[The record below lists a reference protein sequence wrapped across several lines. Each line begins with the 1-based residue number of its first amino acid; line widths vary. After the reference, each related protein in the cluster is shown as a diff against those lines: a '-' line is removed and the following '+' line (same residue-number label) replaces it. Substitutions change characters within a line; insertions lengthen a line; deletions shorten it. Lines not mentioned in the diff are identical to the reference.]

1 MGAQRNVACHR
12 PPNVRF
18 SHEWL
23 PLNGYR
29 TTPSR
34 RGFRIVALTAAIIG
48 VLALAAAAF
57 VLSYTGM
64 RETVLHAG
72 VTPHLARI
80 YPAIFD
86 AVVVVAGVTALSLPR
101 NRGWLR
107 SYAWLAMLIAIAGV
121 AAADALHATATVL
134 PKRPTELA
142 VAIAPWVLLLI
153 IFTLLFAL
161 VRVALPGRKAADQAQ
176 AAANGHVAA
185 DADPAEA
192 AVVEHA
198 SNGTVP
204 LNELLSTR
212 AKPGQDKDAAS
223 LTQSGAGKTGT
234 GTIENAQATPAPVD
248 DTLTEPAK
256 AELAKAEPA
265 RTEPAKGGRIRRGR
279 AKRGAVAPE
288 PVTPDADKPSAD
300 EPSAGSPGPDDTS
313 PDTTSPDKADTTG
326 PGKADSGKADSGQA
340 KADEPIQDTSAAPD
354 TLPAA
359 AAVTSAGAGAAAGA
373 AAPATTRP
381 DATGTTAPAPTTPG
395 SAEAASSGTTP
406 GPTEA
411 ASTKASGGTISTGP
425 ATAPTDA
432 TPETASFAATS
443 PYTAATT
450 TAEAPLLTPPI
461 RPERDEPSDAD
472 AEPAPN
478 FTRLRSTPTP
488 PGD

>member
-1 MGAQRNVACHR
+1 
-12 PPNVRF
+12 
-18 SHEWL
+18 
-23 PLNGYR
+23 LNGYR

-64 RETVLHAG
+64 RDTVLHAG

-101 NRGWLR
+101 NRGLLR
-107 SYAWLAMLIAIAGV
+107 SYAWLAMLVAIAGV

-176 AAANGHVAA
+176 PTANGHVAA

-192 AVVEHA
+192 TEAEHT

-212 AKPGQDKDAAS
+212 AKPGPDKDAAQTTGAAN
-223 LTQSGAGKTGT
+223 LTPSGTDKTGT
-234 GTIENAQATPAPVD
+234 STVAGTSTIETAQAQTAPA
-248 DTLTEPAK
+248 DTTVAEGSRTEPAK
-256 AELAKAEPA
+256 TEPA
-265 RTEPAKGGRIRRGR
+265 KTEPAKGEPAKGGRFRRGK
-279 AKRGAVAPE
+279 AKRAVEPE
-288 PVTPDADKPSAD
+288 PATSDAD
-300 EPSAGSPGPDDTS
+300 EPGPDKPVPDDAVPDDASPDATSPGQ
-313 PDTTSPDKADTTG
+313 
-326 PGKADSGKADSGQA
+326 ADSGQADSGQA
-340 KADEPIQDTSAAPD
+340 KADEPSQAAPPD
-354 TLPAA
+354 TVPAA
-359 AAVTSAGAGAAAGA
+359 ASVMTVGAAATA
-373 AAPATTRP
+373 AAATRP
-381 DATGTTAPAPTTPG
+381 GSTEATAPASTTPG
-395 SAEAASSGTTP
+395 TAGTASPSTTPTSTGTAASEA
-406 GPTEA
+406 TEGI
-411 ASTKASGGTISTGP
+411 TSTGP
-425 ATAPTDA
+425 ATATTGVA
-432 TPETASFAATS
+432 PETPSFAATS
-443 PYTAATT
+443 PYSAATT
-450 TAEAPLLTPPI
+450 TAEAPLLTPPM

-472 AEPAPN
+472 AEPAPS

>member
-1 MGAQRNVACHR
+1 
-12 PPNVRF
+12 
-18 SHEWL
+18 
-23 PLNGYR
+23 LNGYR

-101 NRGWLR
+101 NRGLLR

-176 AAANGHVAA
+176 SVANGHAAA
-185 DADPAEA
+185 DADPA
-192 AVVEHA
+192 VVEHT

-223 LTQSGAGKTGT
+223 LTQSGAGKAGT
-234 GTIENAQATPAPVD
+234 GTIESAQAQAAPVD
-248 DTLTEPAK
+248 ADAAEPAK
-256 AELAKAEPA
+256 AELAKAEPAKAEPAKAELA

-288 PVTPDADKPSAD
+288 PATPDADQPSAD
-300 EPSAGSPGPDDTS
+300 QPSAGSPGPDDTS
-313 PDTTSPDKADTTG
+313 PDTTSPDKADT
-326 PGKADSGKADSGQA
+326 PIPDNADSGQA
-340 KADEPIQDTSAAPD
+340 DSGQAEASEPSRDTSAAPD
-354 TLPAA
+354 TVPVATP
-359 AAVTSAGAGAAAGA
+359 VTSASAGAAAGA
-373 AAPATTRP
+373 AATATTRP
-381 DATGTTAPAPTTPG
+381 GVTGTTAPASTTPG
-395 SAEAASSGTTP
+395 TTETASPSTTP
-406 GPTEA
+406 ATTEA
-411 ASTKASGGTISTGP
+411 TATKASGGTTSAEP
-425 ATAPTDA
+425 ATAPTGA

-443 PYTAATT
+443 PYTATTT
-450 TAEAPLLTPPI
+450 TAEAPLLTPPM

-472 AEPAPN
+472 AEPAPS